1 MFFRF
6 LCHLVE
12 FCVVF
17 FFFSLWE
24 ISLLVLS
31 KKIEGLRM
39 EEQEDRWKEWHRWPE
54 ETNQE
59 VWHIVGG
66 GGSGGVWGGWG
77 CWVRIES
84 QVKTEEMMRL
94 MTVVNTFS
102 LYVTSEVKTAKSMLS
117 KLFFCRWHRLL
128 HHWGKHTRSKKERH
142 YCRNLVTEYGEAQIN
157 TLMQT
162 NTIPFE

>member
-1 MFFRF
+1 MAFFTQCSVLQILVSPSGI
-6 LCHLVE
+6 LCSV
-12 FCVVF
+12 

-31 KKIEGLRM
+31 KRIEGFRM

-117 KLFFCRWHRLL
+117 KLCFFADDTDSYITEENIQEAR
-128 HHWGKHTRSKKERH
+128 KKDITAE
-142 YCRNLVTEYGEAQIN
+142 T
-157 TLMQT
+157 
-162 NTIPFE
+162 